1 MDTKSRKS
9 KAFKFWLCFFLGIN
23 IIGLCIIGGLA
34 VLSSF
39 ELEMLGRDI
48 KETQRFKHNMAV
60 KFDTLARYI
69 TDRVET
75 DNLHSSA
82 TAENSRIADMYL
94 AELENEGENLI
105 YFARN
110 PKTNKVITNS
120 AIDLGITTKGP
131 ISLPEE
137 YDFYIYF
144 NGEKFIGQKD
154 GKPLDIYTDRE
165 YINTALRPYLE
176 SPNDYV
182 VRSGDREIYYDIQDC
197 QILLAVN
204 KGIVG
209 NPYGYSSLYDLQRQA
224 GVVRWVLIGGFAV
237 FAISV
242 GLLILSIIKRR
253 YIKEFEYM
261 LGKILGK
268 IFFEFKVPVLLIGS
282 LIILLTVQ
290 HFFQLSL
297 VYTVLLAIA
306 SFWLLYIIRI
316 DFRTNGVGV
325 FTNNIISALIRKY
338 KEFENR
344 HPLQKALL
352 LRFYTLAGLEV
363 LLVVLTIIFLLM
375 MVANRE
381 GSLFIFS
388 VVFMAL
394 GVYLFY
400 RYLRRYTKTVDD
412 LGKIIDQTERIRQG
426 DTGTKLQLSPD
437 RDLFSLAEN
446 LNTIQDGI
454 TEAVE
459 RSIKS
464 ERMKVELITN
474 ISHDLKTPLTSIISY
489 VDLLMKEKELPLH
502 VKDYIKILA
511 QKSERLKILIQDLFD
526 LSKVTSGEME
536 FEKKPIDLGKL
547 IEQTLADLDDRIS
560 ESQLKFKVN
569 IPNSP
574 VPIISDGNKL
584 YRVFLNLFQNTLKY
598 SLAGTRVYVD
608 LVTDDK
614 KATVTI
620 KNIANYE
627 MNFNEEEII
636 ERFVRGDKARS
647 SEGSGLGLAIA
658 QSFTQSCGGDFD
670 IEIDGDLF
678 KVMLTFD
685 IKSHKI
691 IENDELK

>member
-237 FAISV
+237 FAIGV

-381 GSLFIFS
+381 ESLFIFS

-400 RYLRRYTKTVDD
+400 RYLRRYTNTVDD
-412 LGKIIDQTERIRQG
+412 LGKIIDQAERIRQG
-426 DTGTKLQLSPD
+426 DTSTKLQLSPD